1 MEKLVLWGKDQV
13 GKEDFRGNLNYK
25 RLALCNHWLAAWG
38 KYVKMKLMKQ
48 KRIT

>member
-13 GKEDFRGNLNYK
+13 EKEDFRGNLIYK
-25 RLALCNHWLAAWG
+25 RLALCNHWLEAWG
-38 KYVKMKLMKQ
+38 KHVKMKLMKQ

>member
-25 RLALCNHWLAAWG
+25 RLALCHIGLKHGEN
-38 KYVKMKLMKQ
+38 
-48 KRIT
+48 T

>member
-1 MEKLVLWGKDQV
+1 MEELVLWGKHQL

-25 RLALCNHWLAAWG
+25 RLALRHHWLEAWG

>member
-25 RLALCNHWLAAWG
+25 RLALCNHWLEAWG